1 VSAKIQLRRDAAW
14 VGTDTLAAGEVGVD
28 FDASGVVK
36 GIKIGR
42 QDGSST
48 WTNTDYLQGTVPE
61 RSSTG
66 ITDLN
71 SANLRGR
78 YVWSSGTGIVTNAP
92 ITFVA
97 DDGQVTV
104 LNNVFGTT
112 NDTIVQWLSTE
123 GNGTVPSKHY
133 VRVYDTGAAAWR
145 AWSAVTN
152 WAADASNGTAITCTN
167 LDAKGIISAADG
179 TANAP
184 SITNNGDTDT
194 GIFFSA
200 DNALSIAT
208 AGSTRVTVGAAGGVT
223 MSSNLEVGGDLNMT
237 SGFITNVNDPV
248 FGSQQGAVT
257 VNYLEVG
264 TRVGVTALLIV
275 NGTSISLQVAGKT
288 TSGLFSLSGG
298 TAGLGN
304 LRAAAGQWTGI
315 VTLSTGH
322 YAKIDVNSS
331 DCTATA
337 VGGGASP
344 PTTLSTAFH
353 AVLVRTS

>member
-1 VSAKIQLRRDAAW
+1 MSAKIQLRRDSAW
-14 VGTDTLAAGEVGVD
+14 IGTDTLAAGEVGVD

-42 QDGSST
+42 EDGGST

-112 NDTIVQWLSTE
+112 NETIVQWLSTE

-133 VRVYDTGAAAWR
+133 VRIYDTGAAAWR
-145 AWSAVTN
+145 AWNAVTN
-152 WAADASNGTAITCTN
+152 WAADSSNGTAITCTN

-179 TANAP
+179 TAAAP

-200 DNALSIAT
+200 DNSLSITT
-208 AGSTRVTVGAAGGVT
+208 AGASRVTVGAAGGVT
-223 MSSNLEVGGDLNMT
+223 MSSNLEVGGNLDMT
-237 SGFITNVNDPV
+237 SGTILNVVDP
-248 FGSQQGAVT
+248 STQQGAVT

-264 TRVGVTALLIV
+264 TRVGATAVLIV
-275 NGTSISLQVAGKT
+275 NGTSISLQAAGKT

-344 PTTLSTAFH
+344 PTSGSTAFH